1 MTRSSMRENPA
12 KSLIWCPYT
21 DREIPLADSARE
33 HVVPLSLGG
42 VNEFCIRTEKKANL
56 EVGSKIDARLADEF
70 LVKQR
75 RNRLGMVGHSGKYP
89 VVTWK
94 RSELDTGERVQVTL
108 DRGDVQV
115 WSPQQNQYIAVGSDV
130 QIRSK
135 LTMRVDTP
143 LRFAAKVA
151 LSAGYFVY
159 GDLFR
164 RAVAHDEVRFIME
177 FDLSG
182 VTPGERAE
190 LRKRVAT
197 MGVRAEDWLRRDDNP
212 DLEVLRMLS
221 QAYGNS
227 SVVGLIPTRSSLT
240 VFVGVLGMYVG
251 LVDAPADTTEF
262 PIDGA
267 HDLGHVMV
275 LRDGKI
281 KRQSLRDAARTLD
294 GMLRNGWLPE
304 YSVSL
309 SGAGRKAAANDE

>member
-1 MTRSSMRENPA
+1 MGDDRAEEH
-12 KSLIWCPYT
+12 LVWCPYT
-21 DREIPLADSARE
+21 DKEIRLADTTPE

-42 VNEFCIRTEKKANL
+42 VSEFCVRTEKKANSDI
-56 EVGSKIDARLADEF
+56 GSKIDAPLADEF

-75 RNRLGMVGHSGKYP
+75 RNRLGMVGHSGNHP

-94 RSELDTGERVQVTL
+94 SSELDSGEPVQVTL
-108 DRGDVQV
+108 DRGDVRI
-115 WSPQQNQYIAVGSDV
+115 WSPVRKQYIAVGSDV

-135 LTMRVDTP
+135 WTMYVDTP

-177 FDLSG
+177 FDLRG

-190 LRKRVAT
+190 LERRAST
-197 MGVRAEDWLRRDDNP
+197 MGVQAEDWLRRDDNP
-212 DLEVLRMLS
+212 DLEVFRLLS
-221 QAYGNS
+221 QAYGS
-227 SVVGLIPTRSSLT
+227 SSIAGLIPTKSSLT

-262 PIDGA
+262 PLGGT
-267 HDLGHVMV
+267 HDLGHVV
-275 LRDGKI
+275 ALRDGKI
-281 KRQSLRDAARTLD
+281 ERQSLRDAARMLD
-294 GMLRNGWLPE
+294 GMLKNGWRPE
-304 YSVSL
+304 YGEPSR
-309 SGAGRKAAANDE
+309 GAGGDAGVNSD